1 MPATL
6 NFARRPFRDE
16 RPVLAVVGIALVA
29 AAALAVANVRLYSS
43 FHRSMSGTSR
53 QIEDLTARRAAASKS
68 AEQAK
73 TALNNYRVS
82 SLAQQSRGLIE
93 IVAAHRFSWTGLLA
107 RLEDVLPAEVRV
119 SRLTPKFDESG
130 EVSLG
135 LTMIGRGADS
145 VVHTIAALSRDR
157 AFTHIDLNGES
168 TQEHGVPEGRTFDLV
183 VRYMPEAASEEP
195 APMPAPQP
203 KKRRGEARR

>member
-16 RPVLAVVGIALVA
+16 RPVLAVVAIALA
-29 AAALAVANVRLYSS
+29 AAAVLAFTNIGLYSS

-53 QIEDLTARRAAASKS
+53 QIQDLTARRVAASKS
-68 AEQAK
+68 AEQARA
-73 TALNNYRVS
+73 ALNNYRVS

-107 RLEDVLPAEVRV
+107 RLENMLPAEVRV
-119 SRLTPKFDESG
+119 TRLTPTFTESG

-145 VVHTIAALSRDR
+145 IVH
-157 AFTHIDLNGES
+157 
-168 TQEHGVPEGRTFDLV
+168 
-183 VRYMPEAASEEP
+183 
-195 APMPAPQP
+195 
-203 KKRRGEARR
+203 

>member
-16 RPVLAVVGIALVA
+16 RPVFAVVGIALVA
-29 AAALAVANVRLYSS
+29 AATLAVANVRLYSS

-73 TALNNYRVS
+73 AALNNYRVS

-107 RLEDVLPAEVRV
+107 RLENVLPAEVRV
-119 SRLTPKFDESG
+119 TRLTPRFTDSG
-130 EVSLG
+130 DVSLA
-135 LTMIGRGADS
+135 LMMIGRGEDS
-145 VVHTIAALSRDR
+145 VVHTIAALSRDP
-157 AFTHIDLNGES
+157 AFTNIELHAES
-168 TQEHGVPEGRTFDLV
+168 SPERGAPEGHTFELV
-183 VRYMPEAASEEP
+183 VRYTPETASEEP
-195 APMPAPQP
+195 APTPQP

>member
-29 AAALAVANVRLYSS
+29 AAALAVANVQLYSS

-53 QIEDLTARRAAASKS
+53 QIEDLTARRTAASKS

-73 TALNNYRVS
+73 AALNNYRVS

-107 RLEDVLPAEVRV
+107 RLENVIPAEVRV
-119 SRLTPKFDESG
+119 SRLTPSFTESG
-130 EVSLG
+130 EISLG
-135 LTMIGRGADS
+135 LMMIGRGEDS
-145 VVHTIAALSRDR
+145 VVHTIAALSRDP
-157 AFTHIDLNGES
+157 AFTNIALHAES
-168 TQEHGVPEGRTFDLV
+168 SPERGAPEGHTFELV
-183 VRYMPEAASEEP
+183 VRYTPETASEEP
-195 APMPAPQP
+195 APAPQP

>member
-107 RLEDVLPAEVRV
+107 PAGTPAPVVAKLNAAIGAGLNSPEMAGNLAKLGAEVK
-119 SRLTPKFDESG
+119 SGTPQAFAEFIAEETRKWAAIIKSSG
-130 EVSLG
+130 LK
-135 LTMIGRGADS
+135 LD
-145 VVHTIAALSRDR
+145 
-157 AFTHIDLNGES
+157 
-168 TQEHGVPEGRTFDLV
+168 
-183 VRYMPEAASEEP
+183 
-195 APMPAPQP
+195 
-203 KKRRGEARR
+203 

>member
-16 RPVLAVVGIALVA
+16 RPVLAVVAVALVA
-29 AAALAVANVRLYSS
+29 TAVLAVVNVQLYAS

-68 AEQAK
+68 ADQAR

-93 IVAAHRFSWTGLLA
+93 IIAAHRFSWTGLLA
-107 RLEDVLPAEVRV
+107 RLEAVLPPEVRV
-119 SRLTPKFDESG
+119 TRLTPTFAESG
-130 EVSLG
+130 DVSLG

-145 VVHTIAALSRDR
+145 VVQTIASLSRDP
-157 AFTHIDLNGES
+157 AFTNIEIHAES
-168 TQEHGVPEGRTFDLV
+168 TQERGVPEGHAFELV
-183 VRYMPEAASEEP
+183 VHYTPEAASEEP
-195 APMPAPQP
+195 APAPAPKP
-203 KKRRGEARR
+203 KRRGEVRR